1 MKPGN
6 EIKFNSKNKADIQ
19 AYLDYINIV
28 GNDDNGKLMSEKE
41 FEDYK
46 KNMKNKKRDHLYVY
60 WINSTGFECK
70 VIGPESMCFC
80 NHRYKYHDY
89 NNTNNKKI
97 KCKKCQC
104 KCYEHVPCYGANDV
118 KCLCHHSYREH
129 DLFSRTCNR
138 RNCKCQKFNSKF
150 TCNCGEGYDT
160 HKTVIYTR
168 EERIKDGKP
177 VEVGWFGDS
186 LMNSGGNIPLGN
198 YGEMMNDIYDTEFK
212 NMERKPDG
220 KKIMYRNGV
229 AINSNLN
236 KRKDNA
242 LSNYNNNNNGP
253 LNFNN
258 NENDNYN
265 YFNNNRCKSNDNF
278 SKLKK
283 MTYEEAFGLNKKP
296 KIKNDFE
303 TGNNNMKKYGGLIM
317 GNKNYSYNND
327 TKNKYND
334 NQYFNNNYKIN
345 KNYNMNFQE
354 KDKYLSYNNNN
365 INENKFSYNNN
376 FNNNDYNYNYNNNQY
391 NYKSSNCNYNQYSNI
406 NNEIKYL

>member
-6 EIKFNSKNKADIQ
+6 EIKFSSKNKADIQ

-46 KNMKNKKRDHLYVY
+46 NNLKNKKRDHLYVY

-168 EERIKDGKP
+168 DERIKDGKS

-186 LMNSGGNIPLGN
+186 LMNGGGSIPLGN

-229 AINSNLN
+229 PIDSNLN
-236 KRKDNA
+236 KRKNNV
-242 LSNYNNNNNGP
+242 LSNYNNNEH

-258 NENDNYN
+258 IEDDNCN

-283 MTYEEAFGLNKKP
+283 MTYEEAFGLNKKT
-296 KIKNDFE
+296 KVKNDFE
-303 TGNNNMKKYGGLIM
+303 NENNNMKKYGGLIM
-317 GNKNYSYNND
+317 NNKNYSYNND
-327 TKNKYND
+327 KQSKYND
-334 NQYFNNNYKIN
+334 NKYFNYNYRNN

-354 KDKYLSYNNNN
+354 KDKYLNYNSN

-376 FNNNDYNYNYNNNQY
+376 FNNNDYNYNFNNNQY
-391 NYKSSNCNYNQYSNI
+391 NYKNSNNNYNQYSNI
-406 NNEIKYL
+406 NNEINYL

>member
-46 KNMKNKKRDHLYVY
+46 KNLKNKKRDHLYVY
-60 WINSTGFECK
+60 WINSIGFECK

-129 DLFSRTCNR
+129 YLFSRTCNR
-138 RNCKCQKFNSKF
+138 RNCKCQKFKSKF

-168 EERIKDGKP
+168 DERIKDGKP

-186 LMNSGGNIPLGN
+186 LMNGGNSIPLGN

-220 KKIMYRNGV
+220 KKIMYKNGV
-229 AINSNLN
+229 PIDNNLN
-236 KRKDNA
+236 KRKNNA
-242 LSNYNNNNNGP
+242 LSNYNNNDP
-253 LNFNN
+253 LNYKN
-258 NENDNYN
+258 NEEDNYN
-265 YFNNNRCKSNDNF
+265 FFNNNRCKSNDNF

-303 TGNNNMKKYGGLIM
+303 NGNNNMKKYGGLIM
-317 GNKNYSYNND
+317 NNKNYSYNNGQQ
-327 TKNKYND
+327 NQYND
-334 NQYFNNNYKIN
+334 NQYFNYNYKNN
-345 KNYNMNFQE
+345 KYYNMNFQE
-354 KDKYLSYNNNN
+354 KDKYLSYNNN

-376 FNNNDYNYNYNNNQY
+376 FKNNDNNYNFNNNQY
-391 NYKSSNCNYNQYSNI
+391 NYKNSNCNYNQFSNI
-406 NNEIKYL
+406 NNEKNYL